1 MPNSYT
7 GSTRKFGV
15 LTAAFAAIGLLLGL
29 AFVSPAGAQDGGDS
43 YTTQGTTG
51 GTGDRD
57 ADNNGIPDD
66 VEAATLASELG
77 SCSIANYTVN
87 VPFDL
92 EVFAPVDAT
101 QNFVL
106 NQYSQSIRLFSGTA
120 PSGSVTVTSPLT
132 GKHKFLF
139 YGVDADG
146 KEAISGC
153 TSTGVEVGGESQT
166 NPPGTTGGDTGGT
179 TGQGTTGTGG
189 TSSAPGGGSTGGVGS
204 PGGGTSGGGTSGGAA
219 GVPAASSGP
228 LARTGFGATLP
239 SLLATALVAGGAML
253 VITVARRRRND

>member
-66 VEAATLASELG
+66 VEDATLASELG

-120 PSGSVTVTSPLT
+120 PSGSVTVTSPLA
-132 GKHKFLF
+132 GKHSFLF

-153 TSTGVEVGGESQT
+153 TSTGVEVGGKSQP

-179 TGQGTTGTGG
+179 TGTGDRRRG
-189 TSSAPGGGSTGGVGS
+189 TSGAPGGRSTGGVG
-204 PGGGTSGGGTSGGAA
+204 PPAVAPPVAA
-219 GVPAASSGP
+219 
-228 LARTGFGATLP
+228 L
-239 SLLATALVAGGAML
+239 
-253 VITVARRRRND
+253 RRRRRSRRVQRARWPAPALARPCRRSWPPLWSPVARCW